1 MRMMKTSG
9 EMTHGRGITDS
20 ILTTW
25 AHALPQCVPVCE
37 AME

>member
-9 EMTHGRGITDS
+9 GMTHGITDS